1 MNDAILLE
9 AARWAALKHA
19 PHVRKHNGQP
29 YIRHPQRVAARAAC
43 LDNMSIQG
51 VAACFLHD
59 VPEEC
64 AGEDGAERERLFDF
78 IQVNFGTLTYELV
91 KELTPITKGMRAP
104 RAARKQ
110 LERNFMARAR
120 KEAKCIKLLDRL
132 DNLQES
138 LRDMQLGLDVNY
150 KFNALY
156 LDESMLLL
164 DEALAGTNAAL
175 EAELVSTINASQ
187 AWITKRLTMP

>member
-19 PHVRKHNGQP
+19 QHVRKHNGQP
-29 YIRHPQRVAARAAC
+29 YIRHPQRIAARAAC
-43 LDNMSIQG
+43 LDGMSIQG

-64 AGEDGAERERLFDF
+64 AGEDTVEQEKLFDF
-78 IQVNFGTLTYELV
+78 IQVNFGTLTYGMV
-91 KELTPITKGMRAP
+91 KELTPITKGLRAP
-104 RAARKQ
+104 RAERK
-110 LERNFMARAR
+110 LMERNFLNRAR
-120 KEAKCIKLLDRL
+120 PESKRIKLLDRI
-132 DNLQES
+132 DNLQEL
-138 LRDMQLGLDVNY
+138 LRDMQLGLNNDY
-150 KFNALY
+150 RFNALY

-164 DEALAGTNAAL
+164 DEALRGTDPDL

-187 AWITKRLTMP
+187 AWITQRLARP